1 MLTKVEI
8 SAADI
13 ICLELLI
20 EEGIFVQRIMHQHN
34 TYPHTSS
41 ILALTVI
48 PFLALIEHD
57 SIPYLEKK
65 FGFSLP
71 KENADLIRIR
81 HKTKSIDSRYLNY
94 QKYREE
100 AARIIEASRRRF
112 REKGIARLL
121 PPSFVKDIG
130 ISYFEGMPI
139 YSTFSVANVLDDEN
153 GSLWSNSKE
162 YCSSVGYNAGS
173 ACAFHYCLAE
183 EVIKDKRFFL
193 SNEFTVTAN
202 DHIYSSL
209 VKKSISRKTN
219 DEYVF
224 FFLSEQLLRLSSI
237 QALRKSGFLEKTIWL
252 KLATVYLFH
261 AYKAIGS
268 FIGVTH
274 KPPQKFIYSQILLSE
289 CSGIF
294 SRDEKKQIRRMKK
307 LRNAFVHYDFEDL
320 ISTTMSNS
328 RNFDLLLEAAINSTM
343 KMDFFQYEFF
353 LSNVVDKAIMNLKA
367 IIGFPEYDPKCN
379 IFAD

>member
-13 ICLELLI
+13 ICLGLLV
-20 EEGIFVQRIMHQHN
+20 EEGVFVQRIMHQHN
-34 TYPHTSS
+34 TCPHTSS

-57 SIPYLEKK
+57 SIPYLERK
-65 FGFSLP
+65 FGINLP

-81 HKTKSIDSRYLNY
+81 HKTKSIDSQYLNF
-94 QKYREE
+94 QKYRED
-100 AARIIEASRRRF
+100 AARIIEANRRRF

-130 ISYFEGMPI
+130 ISYFKDMPI
-139 YSTFSVANVLDDEN
+139 YSTFSVANALDDGN
-153 GSLWSNSKE
+153 GSLWNNSKE
-162 YCSSVGYNAGS
+162 YCSSVGYNAGET
-173 ACAFHYCLAE
+173 CAFHYCFAE
-183 EVIKDKRFFL
+183 QFIKDERFFM

-202 DHIYSSL
+202 DHTYSSL
-209 VKKSISRKTN
+209 VKKSISEKTN

-237 QALRKSGFLEKTIWL
+237 QALRKSGFLEKAIWL

-261 AYKAIGS
+261 AYKAIES
-268 FIGVTH
+268 FRGFAYRSS
-274 KPPQKFIYSQILLSE
+274 QKFIYPRILLSQ
-289 CSGIF
+289 CSEIF
-294 SRDEKKQIRRMKK
+294 SRDEKKQIKKMKK

-320 ISTTMSNS
+320 IDTPMSNS
-328 RNFDLLLEAAINSTM
+328 RNFDLLLEATIISAM
-343 KMDFFQYEFF
+343 KMDFSQYELF
-353 LSNVVDKAIMNLKA
+353 LSTVVDKVIMNLKA
-367 IIGFPEYDPKCN
+367 ITGFPEYDPKHN
-379 IFAD
+379 IFTD